1 MNKRISKM
9 SAKTEL
15 YQKGADHH
23 LDVTVSDFDI
33 DRFMKA
39 VPECSAFEVSDK
51 VGSTKLEF

>member
-1 MNKRISKM
+1 M